1 MRHCGSCA
9 KWLPVRLVV
18 VWATIGLLVSGAT
31 TVEANPFA
39 RFLYSIRHRHHQP
52 VASHRHKHAGKAAS
66 ATDQETASVRSDTTE
81 QKSAEPLGATTSGG
95 TASSRATNE
104 TNRQLPIGISVPNKP
119 GFVKS
124 PYTHDQALI
133 DVRGFPSGTRVK
145 DPYTGKTFVTP

>member
-1 MRHCGSCA
+1 MH
-9 KWLPVRLVV
+9 KWLLSKVV
-18 VWATIGLLVSGAT
+18 VAWATIGLLVSGAT

-39 RFLYSIRHRHHQP
+39 RFLYSIRHRHHQS

-66 ATDQETASVRSDTTE
+66 AAGRETASVRPDTT
-81 QKSAEPLGATTSGG
+81 QQNSAELLQAITSGR
-95 TASSRATNE
+95 TASPRATNE
-104 TNRQLPIGISVPNKP
+104 TERRLPAGISVPNKP

-124 PYTHDQALI
+124 PYTQNQSLI